1 MDVREECRGFGY
13 AKALIF
19 GEYAVLHGSPCLVA
33 ALSPQM
39 QAHCRCVRGEA
50 TDPQSEHIASL
61 LGVSVEA
68 CHFEF
73 DHSAFYDASGHK
85 LGIGSS
91 AAMFVAALDA
101 ASDKGDAFGDMSDLL
116 TAVAAH
122 RAFQHGLGSGADVIA
137 SMLGGLVLVE
147 HCPDAPSI
155 QRVSAQ
161 SLLPF
166 AVLASHDAAPT
177 AAFVEA
183 AKAQEKKASY
193 RGIIKKLTEQNRA
206 FAHFILSNAGKMPD
220 DGYRRAFLAQID
232 GYYPL
237 LMRLQ
242 NAIGRTILTETFE
255 TVRKLAP
262 KGRVAVKT
270 SGAGGGD
277 IMLVFAMTQD
287 ELDAFCR
294 EVEAKCPVHRLDVSV
309 AKPRGNAALDDPIS
323 ETLNAQLRPFADAF
337 EAQAA
342 RSVIMTTL
350 CACLVLALGVFIV
363 LICWSFSTQ
372 ACLLICGCV
381 IFAFLMGKAGL
392 HFQRKHHIDAM
403 TALLAHDGITF
414 WDMKRYLHANVQTY
428 PVAFSLI
435 RQ

>member
-1 MDVREECRGFGY
+1 MDVCEERRGFGY

-33 ALSPQM
+33 ALSPQLE
-39 QAHCRCVRGEA
+39 ARCRRIHA
-50 TDPQSEHIASL
+50 QTTDSQSEYIASL
-61 LGVSVEA
+61 LGVSAET

-73 DHSAFYDASGHK
+73 DHSAFYDGAGHK

-116 TAVAAH
+116 TLIAAH

-137 SMLGGLVLVE
+137 STLGGLILVE
-147 HCPDAPSI
+147 HCPEAPSI
-155 QRVSAQ
+155 QRVSVQA
-161 SLLPF
+161 LAPF
-166 AVLASHDAAPT
+166 AVLASHEAAPT

-206 FAHFILSNAGKMPD
+206 FAHFILLNAGKMPEEA
-220 DGYRRAFLAQID
+220 YRRAFLAQIEA
-232 GYYPL
+232 YHPI

-242 NAIGRTILTETFE
+242 KVIGRTILTETFE
-255 TVRKLAP
+255 AVRKLAP

-294 EVEAKCPVHRLDVSV
+294 EAEEKCPVHRLDVSV
-309 AKPRGNAALDDPIS
+309 AMARGNAALEDPLS
-323 ETLNAQLRPFADAF
+323 EMLNAQLRPFADAF
-337 EAQAA
+337 EAQVA
-342 RSVIMTTL
+342 RSVLLTTL
-350 CACLVLALGVFIV
+350 CACLVLALGVIIV
-363 LICWSFSTQ
+363 LIFWSFSTQ
-372 ACLLICGCV
+372 ACLLICGCL
-381 IFAFLMGKAGL
+381 IFAFLVGKAGL
-392 HFQRKHHIDAM
+392 YFQRKHYIDAI
-403 TALLAHDGITF
+403 TAHLAHDGLSF
-414 WDMKRYLHANVQTY
+414 WDMKRYLHAHAQTY
-428 PVAFSLI
+428 PIAFSLI
-435 RQ
+435 KQ